1 MQTSLK
7 YFTIASI
14 PPTIEIVGTLEG
26 IIVKGGYER
35 KKYKRVLS
43 IYGMDYMLFISG
55 TLLFVLCSII
65 VILKRKE
72 FNTETKE
79 QEEISKK
86 GEENE

>member
-1 MQTSLK
+1 
-7 YFTIASI
+7 
-14 PPTIEIVGTLEG
+14 
-26 IIVKGGYER
+26 
-35 KKYKRVLS
+35 
-43 IYGMDYMLFISG
+43 MDYMLFISG